1 MRLLRGNVTRR
12 SVVAG
17 GAVAAAAVAAGV
29 ALGVSRAG
37 AASGAAGSGS
47 GDGSGDAAEDGAAK
61 MGPVEAAG
69 KLTIYTSCN
78 EALVNAFVVPFTEKT
93 GIAVDVQTMS
103 CAQWQAAVA
112 EEVAAGING
121 ADVVWG
127 GDRSCFEGVAGLAS
141 PQKVS
146 REVCALAVSWDVDDK
161 VREKIT
167 GYSGLAAIAAGATG
181 LAAQVCL
188 ADPTADE
195 DGFLQL
201 LGLLCAGERATAA
214 ATTAGSGAATTV
226 AQLGT
231 DSQWAYAQSFL
242 SATGA
247 KTLATMEDVE
257 NALVAGTAQV
267 ALMPEQRAY
276 ALAAVT
282 GMVDVVLPAEG
293 ACVTPSYMAR
303 VASASN
309 KDQVTAW
316 FDYVCG
322 EEGQRAAAR
331 VTYLRPIEDAV
342 DLPQGM
348 TADDDAGFLSVDE
361 SVVTAA
367 RPALLATWPQVQAGT
382 WVPAAEAAAS
392 AASAEAPEEAPATD

>member
-29 ALGVSRAG
+29 ALGVSATG
-37 AASGAAGSGS
+37 SGAGVASGS
-47 GDGSGDAAEDGAAK
+47 GDGSGDAAEDGAVK

-121 ADVVWG
+121 TDVVWG

-146 REVCALAVSWDVDDK
+146 REVCALAVSWNVDDK

-201 LGLLCAGERATAA
+201 LGLLCAGERATSAA
-214 ATTAGSGAATTV
+214 STTGSGATTTI

-231 DSQWAYAQSFL
+231 DNQWAYAQSFL

-331 VTYLRPIEDAV
+331 ATYLRPIEDAV

-348 TADDDAGFLSVDE
+348 TSDDDAGLLSVDE

-382 WVPAAEAAAS
+382 WLPAAEAGAA
-392 AASAEAPEEAPATD
+392 AAAEEAPEEAPAE

>member
-29 ALGVSRAG
+29 ALGVSRWSASSG
-37 AASGAAGSGS
+37 TAASGS
-47 GDGSGDAAEDGAAK
+47 GDGSGDAAEDGAVK

-93 GIAVDVQTMS
+93 GIVVDVQTMS

-167 GYSGLAAIAAGATG
+167 GYSGLAALAAGASG

-201 LGLLCAGERATAA
+201 LGLLCAGERATATA
-214 ATTAGSGAATTV
+214 STTGSGAATTV

-231 DSQWAYAQSFL
+231 DNQWAYAQSFL

-331 VTYLRPIEDAV
+331 ATYLRPIEDAV

-348 TADDDAGFLSVDE
+348 TSDDDAGLLNVDE

-367 RPALLATWPQVQAGT
+367 RPALLATWPQVQAGI
-382 WVPAAEAAAS
+382 WLPAAEAAA
-392 AASAEAPEEAPATD
+392 AAEEAPEEAPAE